1 MVIDEGREPRQEVPF
16 DMSKETLKSIRTW
29 IDRITEL
36 SVGMIGGL
44 KVNLNDM
51 ILFKH
56 DMVRQLIVLASPL
69 LGKDLDETETYFS
82 EIKIKRGDVKTS
94 EGWSRNIKIYSL
106 DVDNDLD
113 ECVKGIQKI
122 LKKYFVPV
130 FNEGE
135 KY

>member
-1 MVIDEGREPRQEVPF
+1 MVENEIEEVPF

-36 SVGMIGGL
+36 SVGMIGGQRI
-44 KVNLNDM
+44 NLNDM

-69 LGKDLDETETYFS
+69 IDKDREEIENYFS
-82 EIKIKRGDVKTS
+82 KIQITIGDIKTADGWRRNVKV
-94 EGWSRNIKIYSL
+94 YSL
-106 DVDNDLD
+106 ETDKLLD
-113 ECVKGIQKI
+113 ECVKGIEKA
-122 LKKYFVPV
+122 LKKYFIPV
-130 FNEGE
+130 FNKGE